1 MNIIFRILLAFYA
14 FCLTVI
20 SIIAMI
26 ITLNPRVFQKTTDF
40 VMESIL
46 PNRVSSILMF
56 IIEVIFFGLSLM
68 FLLSGVR
75 SEKNK
80 KSISKY
86 NSVGEL
92 KISLN
97 AIESIVLAAS
107 RKINGVKDTK
117 AYISKE
123 GSHVSI
129 YVKTIVMPEMNIPAL
144 MEDVQLKVKKS
155 VEETSGIVVNDVRVS
170 AENIYTGYKSR
181 VE

>member
-20 SIIAMI
+20 SIIAVI

-68 FLLSGVR
+68 CLLSGVR

-80 KSISKY
+80 
-86 NSVGEL
+86 N
-92 KISLN
+92 
-97 AIESIVLAAS
+97 
-107 RKINGVKDTK
+107 
-117 AYISKE
+117 
-123 GSHVSI
+123 
-129 YVKTIVMPEMNIPAL
+129 P
-144 MEDVQLKVKKS
+144 
-155 VEETSGIVVNDVRVS
+155 
-170 AENIYTGYKSR
+170 
-181 VE
+181 

>member
-20 SIIAMI
+20 SIIAVI

-80 KSISKY
+80 
-86 NSVGEL
+86 N
-92 KISLN
+92 
-97 AIESIVLAAS
+97 
-107 RKINGVKDTK
+107 
-117 AYISKE
+117 
-123 GSHVSI
+123 
-129 YVKTIVMPEMNIPAL
+129 P
-144 MEDVQLKVKKS
+144 
-155 VEETSGIVVNDVRVS
+155 
-170 AENIYTGYKSR
+170 
-181 VE
+181 